1 MITYEK
7 SLLSSVS
14 VKIWRLGWSKL
25 LQPQA
30 KVLLNSDSRYHAL
43 WCIHRQY
50 LHHLNWFLAE
60 HFIPFAFY
68 PISGLEHLFRRNS
81 ACSTCFEG
89 HELWWTEQG
98 WEEWMCASPS
108 LDVSSS
114 LRGIHVAPVCGAT
127 TSGSQMRE
135 WKQHC
140 AKGYLK
146 SRRCRE
152 KGRGSQGL
160 WGLMACNL
168 LHSLSI
174 FAISVDEVTRALW
187 V

>member
-43 WCIHRQY
+43 GCIHRQY
-50 LHHLNWFLAE
+50 LHHLKWGWAE
-60 HFIPFAFY
+60 PFIPFAFY
-68 PISGLEHLFRRNS
+68 PICISSHFWSGPSFQKKFT
-81 ACSTCFEG
+81 CSTCFEG
-89 HELWWTEQG
+89 HELWRTEQG
-98 WEEWMCASPS
+98 WEEWTCAGPA

-135 WKQHC
+135 WKQ
-140 AKGYLK
+140 
-146 SRRCRE
+146 
-152 KGRGSQGL
+152 Q
-160 WGLMACNL
+160 L
-168 LHSLSI
+168 LPLC
-174 FAISVDEVTRALW
+174 
-187 V
+187 